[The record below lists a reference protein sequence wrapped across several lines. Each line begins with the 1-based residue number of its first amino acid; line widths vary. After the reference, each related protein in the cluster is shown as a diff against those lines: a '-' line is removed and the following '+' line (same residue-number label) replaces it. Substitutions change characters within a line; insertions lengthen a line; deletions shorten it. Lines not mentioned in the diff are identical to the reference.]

1 MTHSWYSIS
10 VYLQGEGE
18 IFSGLFKVLNASN
31 LITEFYQTINGNTDL
46 TDNRLIAAGRD
57 TPGSFRGAVTDN
69 KYISPNQYFSS
80 GGVSLNTPNLSVFGY
95 NVVSMTLYYYEFSN
109 MPIIYNSII
118 FYRPDEFYFYTY
130 SDRTNN
136 YTYTITPYDNPSPNN
151 PCFLEGSKIL
161 CFKDNFE
168 VYIPIEQLQ
177 KGDLVKTLLND
188 YVPVEVIGSSII
200 KYEPKIILHPKDRLF
215 ILSKD
220 KYPELFED
228 LILTGAHSILV
239 DDLTDDQ
246 KKRTIEILNELYVTD
261 YKYRLMACL
270 DDKTSDYEYNDDQ
283 TIWHIA
289 LKNENY
295 YGNYGIYANGLLVE
309 SVSIRYMLELSN
321 MVLKD

>member
-1 MTHSWYSIS
+1 MTYSWYSIS
-10 VYLQGEGE
+10 VHHQRGGE
-18 IFSGLFKVLNASN
+18 IFNGLFRVLNASN

-46 TDNRLIAAGRD
+46 TDNRLITAGRF
-57 TPGSFRGAVTDN
+57 TPYSSSGAVTDN
-69 KYISPNQYFSS
+69 IYISPNQYFSS
-80 GGVSLNTPNLSVFGY
+80 GGVSFNTTNLNVFGS
-95 NVVSMTLYYYEFSN
+95 NITSMTLYYYEQPPFFPGMQIEYDYIVFFDNGGLSG
-109 MPIIYNSII
+109 
-118 FYRPDEFYFYTY
+118 
-130 SDRTNN
+130 TNG
-136 YTYTITPYDNPSPNN
+136 YTYTITPYNNPSPNN

-161 CFKDNFE
+161 CLKDNSE

-188 YVPVEVIGSSII
+188 YLPVEVIGSSII

-246 KKRTIEILNELYVTD
+246 KKRTIGILNELYVTD